1 VRNRAARPVP
11 AALTALI
18 AVVALVALGACGQ
31 STETNASQQPQGA
44 SLRITIGTQEFP
56 EARIIGE
63 LWRQALAVNGY
74 AVDLRKGIGPAE
86 DLDEALKDG
95 DIDGYV
101 AYTGTVLSIV
111 AGEGEEV
118 SGLDPEETYDQAEAF
133 YKTQDMVMS
142 AMTPFQN
149 KDAIATTNV
158 FAQRERLKSIA
169 DLRRVDGLTLGARP
183 EFEDLELGLVGL
195 EERYG
200 LTDVEFRPLEL
211 GTQYA
216 ALDEGAVDA
225 VNAFT
230 TDPQL
235 RDGDYAILEDPELLF
250 GSQNVVMTVR
260 KAKLDSVG
268 GKKFLAVVS
277 AVNRRLTQSDMV
289 DMNAEVTNGESDE
302 DVARRFLREAGM
314 MEPMRLDDA

>member
-1 VRNRAARPVP
+1 MTRTRAVLCAVFCLL
-11 AALTALI
+11 LTA
-18 AVVALVALGACGQ
+18 VAGCGG
-31 STETNASQQPQGA
+31 SRDGSDANVGQQPQGA
-44 SLRITIGTQEFP
+44 DLRITLGTQAFP
-56 EARIIGE
+56 EARILGE
-63 LWRQALAVNGY
+63 LWRQALAVNGF
-74 AVDLRKGIGPAE
+74 AVDLRKGVGPAA
-86 DLDEALKDG
+86 DLDELLQDG
-95 DIDGYV
+95 AIDGHV
-101 AYTGTVLSIV
+101 AYTGTVLSVV
-111 AGEGEEV
+111 AGQEV
-118 SGLDPEETYDQAEAF
+118 SGLDPQETYRRAKAF
-133 YKTQDMVMS
+133 YGERDMAMS

-149 KDAIATTNV
+149 KDAIATTRV
-158 FAQRERLKSIA
+158 FAQREGLKSIA

-235 RDGDYAILEDPELLF
+235 REGDYAILEDPELLF

-289 DMNAEVTNGESDE
+289 DMNAEVTNGDSDE